1 MGGTNDKPRAN
12 IELGEPRSRRGTA
25 GLVVEDAHPG
35 AALVVEDRDERD
47 AGEDDKGYGENED
60 PGSPGLVIDEDRGSS
75 RLVVGR
81 DASAPTPV
89 ESPSPFGDPMALS
102 YADAQRIAEGKLET
116 SKVLGVID
124 PDALARVSDQEV
136 RSQVKRFLKKLVA
149 MEMQF
154 GALQKARGSLVDY
167 RAWLNQITALETT
180 ATPAQQLRALLAAE
194 ERRAALEEMATL
206 IRIMLEDKL
215 LEWAEHKMILR
226 RAEQLGLTPADVEA
240 IYQRFE
246 PFEREPQA
254 AAERAAATGW
264 VAHPRL
270 ATPGEV
276 YAWNLKRLQD
286 AMLQRFDVAVEI
298 ANQPFDKTYSLYDY
312 LDRNREDDRKNVALQ
327 ARQAAEDA
335 RCPALAV
342 WYFLWTTGATVLHLG
357 GKDHRPVRSRKR
369 QLDTVDELKA
379 LVATE
384 WVIDDLARALDD
396 GLLENWLFVVTRNEA
411 LFRAASTLR
420 QQARDLSDSLRA
432 EYLRH
437 ASIRVLWQAGFKGLP
452 LRDAGRRSVIV
463 EDLAQLTSRA
473 EDCWESLTWT
483 LKSGVLAEW
492 LDQFDPHQA
501 ARARDCAKQM

>member
-1 MGGTNDKPRAN
+1 MGGINDKPRAN

-25 GLVVEDAHPG
+25 DLVVEDARPG
-35 AALVVEDRDERD
+35 ADLVVQDGAERDED
-47 AGEDDKGYGENED
+47 EGDEGFAEDKAAGT
-60 PGSPGLVIDEDRGSS
+60 PGLVIDEDRGSS

-81 DASAPTPV
+81 EASAARPAEAT
-89 ESPSPFGDPMALS
+89 SPFGDPMALS

-124 PDALARVSDQEV
+124 PDALAQVSDQEV
-136 RSQVKRFLKKLVA
+136 RSQVKRFVKKLVA

-154 GALQKARGSLVDY
+154 GALQKARGNLVKY
-167 RAWLNQITALETT
+167 RAWLNQITALETV
-180 ATPAQQLRALLAAE
+180 ADAAKQLRVLLAAE
-194 ERRAALEEMATL
+194 DRRAALDEMTTL
-206 IRIMLEDKL
+206 IRIMLDDKL

-264 VAHPRL
+264 VAHPKL

-298 ANQPFDKTYSLYDY
+298 ANQPFDRTYSLYDY
-312 LDRNREDDRKNVALQ
+312 LDRNREDVRKDVALK

-342 WYFLWTTGATVLHLG
+342 WYFLWTTGVPVLHLG
-357 GKDHRPVRSRKR
+357 TKDHRPVRSRKR
-369 QLDTVDELKA
+369 RLETVDDLKA
-379 LVATE
+379 LVATD
-384 WVIDDLARALDD
+384 WVVDDIAHALED
-396 GLLENWLFVVTRNEA
+396 GLLENWLFVVTRNAA
-411 LFRAASTLR
+411 LFETTSKLR

-437 ASIRVLWQAGFKGLP
+437 ASIRVLWQVGFKGLP
-452 LRDAGRRSVIV
+452 LRDAARRSVIV

-501 ARARDCAKQM
+501 ARARDCAKLM

>member
-1 MGGTNDKPRAN
+1 MGSNNDKSRAN
-12 IELGEPRSRRGTA
+12 IELGEPRSRRGA
-25 GLVVEDAHPG
+25 ADLVVDDAHPG
-35 AALVVEDRDERD
+35 AGLVVQGSDERYER
-47 AGEDDKGYGENED
+47 EDDQGSEEAEAA
-60 PGSPGLVIDEDRGSS
+60 GSPGLVIDEHRGSS
-75 RLVVGR
+75 RLVAGR
-81 DASAPTPV
+81 DASSSTPV
-89 ESPSPFGDPMALS
+89 ESPRPFGDPMAIS

-116 SKVLGVID
+116 GKVLGIID
-124 PDALARVSDQEV
+124 PAALAQVSDQEV

-154 GALQKARGSLVDY
+154 GALQKARGGLVDY
-167 RAWLNQITALETT
+167 RAWLNQITALET
-180 ATPAQQLRALLAAE
+180 AADPAQQLRALLAAE
-194 ERRAALEEMATL
+194 ERRAALDEVTTL
-206 IRIMLEDKL
+206 VRIMLDDKL

-254 AAERAAATGW
+254 AAERAAGSGW
-264 VAHPRL
+264 VAHPKL
-270 ATPGEV
+270 ATPGEI
-276 YAWNLKRLQD
+276 YAWNPKRLQD

-312 LDRNREDDRKNVALQ
+312 LDRNRDDERKNLALR

-342 WYFLWTTGATVLHLG
+342 WYFLWTTGVPVLHLG
-357 GKDHRPVRSRKR
+357 TKDHRPVRSRKR
-369 QLDTVDELKA
+369 RLETVNDLKA
-379 LVATE
+379 LVATD
-384 WVIDDLARALDD
+384 WVIDDVAHALED
-396 GLLENWLFVVTRNEA
+396 GLLENWLFVVTRDEA
-411 LFRAASTLR
+411 LFQAASKLR

-437 ASIRVLWQAGFKGLP
+437 GSIRVLWQAGFKGLP
-452 LRDAGRRSVIV
+452 LCDAARRSVVV

>member
-1 MGGTNDKPRAN
+1 VGGINDKPRAN
-12 IELGEPRSRRGTA
+12 IELEEPRSRRGTA
-25 GLVVEDAHPG
+25 DLVVEGEHPG
-35 AALVVEDRDERD
+35 AGLVIQDGDERGD
-47 AGEDDKGYGENED
+47 QGSVDDEAA
-60 PGSPGLVIDEDRGSS
+60 GSPGLVVDENGGAS

-81 DASAPTPV
+81 DASGPAPV
-89 ESPSPFGDPMALS
+89 ESSSPFGDPMGLS

-124 PDALARVSDQEV
+124 PDALAHISDQAV
-136 RSQVKRFLKKLVA
+136 RGQVKRFLKKLAA

-154 GALQKARGSLVDY
+154 GALQKARGNLVAY
-167 RAWLNQITALETT
+167 RAWLNQIIALET
-180 ATPAQQLRALLAAE
+180 AADPAQQLRALLAAE
-194 ERRAALEEMATL
+194 ERRAALEEMTTL
-206 IRIMLEDKL
+206 VRIMLDDKL

-226 RAEQLGLTPADVEA
+226 RAEQLGLTPADVET

-264 VAHPRL
+264 VAHPKL

-312 LDRNREDDRKNVALQ
+312 LDRNREEDRKNVALQ

-342 WYFLWTTGATVLHLG
+342 WYFLWTTGVPALHLG
-357 GKDHRPVRSRKR
+357 TKDHRPVRTRKR
-369 QLDTVDELKA
+369 RLETVDELKA
-379 LVATE
+379 LVATD
-384 WVIDDLARALDD
+384 WVIDDVAHTLEA

-411 LFRAASTLR
+411 LFQAASRLR
-420 QQARDLSDSLRA
+420 QQARDLSDNLRA

-452 LRDAGRRSVIV
+452 LCDAGRRSVVV
-463 EDLAQLTSRA
+463 EDLVQLTSRA

-501 ARARDCAKQM
+501 ARARECAKLM

>member
-25 GLVVEDAHPG
+25 DLVVEDARPG
-35 AALVVEDRDERD
+35 AGLVVQDTDERD
-47 AGEDDKGYGENED
+47 DA
-60 PGSPGLVIDEDRGSS
+60 SGLVIDEGRGAS

-81 DASAPTPV
+81 DASTPTPV
-89 ESPSPFGDPMALS
+89 EAPSAFGDPMALS
-102 YADAQRIAEGKLET
+102 YADAQRIAEGTLET

-124 PDALARVSDQEV
+124 EDALARASDEEV
-136 RSQVKRFLKKLVA
+136 RSQIARFLQKLTSL
-149 MEMQF
+149 EMKF
-154 GALQKARGSLVDY
+154 SELQKAPGRLVGY
-167 RAWLNQITALETT
+167 RTWLNDLRTLAK
-180 ATPAQQLRALLAAE
+180 AADAAQQLRALFAAE
-194 ERRAALEEMATL
+194 ERRAALDTMTTYVRVIL
-206 IRIMLEDKL
+206 DDKL
-215 LEWAEHKMILR
+215 LEWAEHKKVLR
-226 RAEQLGLTPADVEA
+226 KAEQLGLTPADVEA

-246 PFEREPQA
+246 PFEREPQTA
-254 AAERAAATGW
+254 VERAAATGW

-270 ATPGEV
+270 TTPGEGH
-276 YAWNLKRLQD
+276 AWNLERLQD
-286 AMLQRFDVAVEI
+286 ALLQRFDVAVEI

-312 LDRNREDDRKNVALQ
+312 LDRNRDDGRKNAALQ

-342 WYFLWTTGATVLHLG
+342 WYFLWTTGVPVLHLG
-357 GKDHRPVRSRKR
+357 GKDHRPVKSRKR
-369 QLDTVDELKA
+369 QLETVDELKA

-384 WVIDDLARALDD
+384 WVVDDIARALED

-411 LFRAASTLR
+411 LFRATSTLR
-420 QQARDLSDSLRA
+420 QQARDLSDNLRA

-452 LRDAGRRSVIV
+452 LRDAARRSVIV